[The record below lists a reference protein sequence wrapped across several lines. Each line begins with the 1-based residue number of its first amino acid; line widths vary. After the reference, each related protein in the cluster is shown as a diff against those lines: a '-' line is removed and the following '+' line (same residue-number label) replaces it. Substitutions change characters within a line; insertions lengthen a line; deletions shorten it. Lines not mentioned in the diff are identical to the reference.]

1 VKILDSPAETID
13 EPPRSLIS
21 CLDVVVT
28 VCTSVAH
35 LAATLGRPTWIMLP
49 YLADWR
55 WLRDR
60 DDSPW
65 YPSAR
70 LFRQGAGCRY
80 EPVVQ
85 TVRAALEARIAGSGT
100 DDA

>member
-1 VKILDSPAETID
+1 M
-13 EPPRSLIS
+13 IS

-70 LFRQGAGCRY
+70 LFRQDASCRY

-85 TVRAALEARIAGSGT
+85 TVRAALEARIAGFGT